1 MQRSC
6 SVEHAHDGARLSQ
19 NFADNCRKLSR
30 SVSGML
36 HCIVRDKVGR
46 LYLAPPPICRPSITL
61 LSMRLRKIASDP
73 DGHASLRQ
81 FATDTARRDKV
92 LRQLVAKMFRLRS
105 KILAHGRRF
114 LTEQAGTLRSRFYAT
129 FLSGQPCRK
138 DLISVDRT
146 QPIHSV
152 TLFRW
157 VGCWTSV

>member
-6 SVEHAHDGARLSQ
+6 SVEHAHDAARLSQ
-19 NFADNCRKLSR
+19 NFADNCRELSR

-36 HCIVRDKVGR
+36 HCIVRDKLAVFAWR
-46 LYLAPPPICRPSITL
+46 LLPSAVL
-61 LSMRLRKIASDP
+61 QSRCFQCGFPIASDP